1 MLPTSANPRGTTFI
15 NLHPLI
21 PFVGESRQ
29 WAPVIRIQKE
39 SVMRYLS
46 TPDEFVEHLKKQA
59 KKLQRSG
66 AGKHTDLLNRV
77 AKQAGYD
84 HWHHVVKCNENAKA
98 VAQMRS
104 IREECEAII
113 TAELRG
119 QARAVMTSNGVA
131 CRPFVLFSTGV
142 GDAWLLEPDEHLAMC
157 LVWQGA
163 RQTIGLRDDPNRIE
177 VEWDCAYEL
186 LGDFFSVESQHPVIG
201 TRAIG
206 DYPLADVRKLL
217 DQTQSTMMKMASVI
231 GQVDAVEI
239 TSEVVAQMVKKGWSE
254 EEVLGLKAEGYR
266 YSPGR
271 DSLLGPIISSEDDDT

>member
-1 MLPTSANPRGTTFI
+1 MGTRDSHTEGVCHALPFHARRIRRAPQETSQ
-15 NLHPLI
+15 
-21 PFVGESRQ
+21 E
-29 WAPVIRIQKE
+29 
-39 SVMRYLS
+39 
-46 TPDEFVEHLKKQA
+46 
-59 KKLQRSG
+59 
-66 AGKHTDLLNRV
+66 V
-77 AKQAGYD
+77 AAL
-84 HWHHVVKCNENAKA
+84 
-98 VAQMRS
+98 R
-104 IREECEAII
+104 
-113 TAELRG
+113 RG
-119 QARAVMTSNGVA
+119 QAHRPAQSRRQTGRLRPLAPCRQVQRERQGGSTDAVDSRGVRGDHHRGTPRTSESRDDEQRRGLST
-131 CRPFVLFSTGV
+131 FVLFSTGV